1 MSLLNNYIADAMA
14 RQLDVKQTAVKSKL
28 TGVRIHPI
36 PRTKLDF
43 DLISIIGPNIFVFLY
58 QVSRDFLC
66 PSCVASCILT
76 IFVVVV
82 VEQLLFPVVL
92 AGLVYEK
99 EFKLREI
106 QKMMGL
112 RMDVYWIVTVK
123 NTQGFCR

>member
-1 MSLLNNYIADAMA
+1 MA

-58 QVSRDFLC
+58 QVGRDFFFLC
-66 PSCVASCILT
+66 QSCVVGCVLT
-76 IFVVVV
+76 VFVVVV
-82 VEQLLFPVVL
+82 LEQLLFPVVL

-112 RMDVYWIVTVK
+112 RMDVYWIVTVQS
-123 NTQGFCR
+123 TRGFLSAD